1 METVCERDKTP
12 LVVRGSLP
20 RTFRTLGLL
29 MELTLFFCGTY
40 LLVNVIKRP
49 LEADPP
55 SVIGAGVMLALAST
69 LLFYMVWPLRRE
81 AMARREYSAGD
92 VERLPDSVLTAYGE
106 AMQTRQRAE
115 RALLQGAED
124 LPGPM

>member
-12 LVVRGSLP
+12 LVVRGSLL
-20 RTFRTLGLL
+20 RTFRTIGLV
-29 MELTLFFCGTY
+29 MQISLFFCGTS

-49 LEADPP
+49 LEADPF

-81 AMARREYSAGD
+81 AMAQREYPAGK
-92 VERLPDSVLTAYGE
+92 VERLPDSILTAYGE
-106 AMQTRQRAE
+106 AMQTRKRAE
-115 RALLQGAED
+115 RALLENAED

>member
-29 MELTLFFCGTY
+29 MELCLFFCGTY

-81 AMARREYSAGD
+81 AMARREEPASK

-115 RALLQGAED
+115 RALLEGAED